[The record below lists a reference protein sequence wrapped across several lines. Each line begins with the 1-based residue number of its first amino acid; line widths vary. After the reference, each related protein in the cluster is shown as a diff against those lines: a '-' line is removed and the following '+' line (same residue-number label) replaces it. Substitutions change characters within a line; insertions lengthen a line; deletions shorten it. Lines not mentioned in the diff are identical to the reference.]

1 MSKVKGLKS
10 EAEKYDKKTPREH
23 VLLRPDTYIG
33 DIEPTSEPMWIYSSE
48 DKNMIKAWKEIGVRF
63 VQNQRTKQQM
73 PHNYIQYL
81 IKIEYTC
88 TISNKITEEV
98 LIQQ

>member
-48 DKNMIKAWKEIGVRF
+48 DKNMIK
-63 VQNQRTKQQM
+63 KQITYT
-73 PHNYIQYL
+73 PGFLKVFDELFIRL
-81 IKIEYTC
+81 I
-88 TISNKITEEV
+88 
-98 LIQQ
+98 

>member
-48 DKNMIKAWKEIGVRF
+48 DKKD
-63 VQNQRTKQQM
+63 
-73 PHNYIQYL
+73 PDL
-81 IKIEYTC
+81 
-88 TISNKITEEV
+88 
-98 LIQQ
+98 